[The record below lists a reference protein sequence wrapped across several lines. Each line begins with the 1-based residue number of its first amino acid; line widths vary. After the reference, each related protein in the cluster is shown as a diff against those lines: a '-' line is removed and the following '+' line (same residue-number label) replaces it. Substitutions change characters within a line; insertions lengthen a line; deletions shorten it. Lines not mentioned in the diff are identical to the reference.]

1 MRSSE
6 TWRRRSPGCSFSYT
20 LGTTCA
26 GCTGSVIG
34 RRQIRPSRFAKGEMN
49 EVIRNL
55 GPVIGVWL
63 IALLGWWDI
72 RRMRRKRPPR
82 DE

>member
-1 MRSSE
+1 MD
-6 TWRRRSPGCSFSYT
+6 
-20 LGTTCA
+20 
-26 GCTGSVIG
+26 
-34 RRQIRPSRFAKGEMN
+34 

-72 RRMRRKRPPR
+72 RRMHRKRPPR
-82 DE
+82 DAAE